1 VEPFPGQLLHCL
13 YNLREAADID
23 GKLPSD
29 YCAHM
34 SWEGDRFMAI
44 SDVLVIGAGPFGL
57 SISTHLRERGI
68 EHTVVGRPMNTWR
81 AHMPLGLFL
90 KSEPYGS
97 AISTPARGYDIAT
110 YSKLHGFDD
119 YVDRVGPLSLDRFL
133 GYADWFTE
141 QLVPD
146 IRDLTVTSVVP
157 SGDGFKVEFAEE
169 APAFVRQVIIAT
181 GVLPYA
187 YVPDE
192 LSGLPADL
200 MTHSAVHDRL
210 DSFRGRRV
218 AVIGAGQSSLQTA
231 ALLHEQG
238 AEVQV
243 IARRQVLRWEEAV
256 APELRLIDY
265 VMRPPTMLCEGW
277 GCVVF
282 VSPDAFRLLPP
293 AVRANKALTALGPK
307 GAWWLRD
314 RVEGVLDVLTG
325 HRLKSAEPQGSGV
338 RLHLDG
344 PERSSI
350 EADHVIAGTGFR
362 IDVSRLSFLSEE
374 ILTGLRT
381 RVGCPEVNRAG
392 ESSIRGLYFAGAH
405 TMASLG
411 PGVRFIA
418 GTHYTVAQLAKSV
431 ARRARRSTG
440 PVRPERVA
448 AA

>member
-1 VEPFPGQLLHCL
+1 MTVG
-13 YNLREAADID
+13 
-23 GKLPSD
+23 
-29 YCAHM
+29 
-34 SWEGDRFMAI
+34 
-44 SDVLVIGAGPFGL
+44 DVLVIGAGPFGL
-57 SISTHLRERGI
+57 SISTHLRNHGV
-68 EHTVVGRPMNTWR
+68 EHTIVGRPMNTWR
-81 AHMPLGLFL
+81 NHMPLGLFL

-97 AISTPARGYDIAT
+97 VISTPARGYDLAT
-110 YSKLHGFDD
+110 YSRLHGFDD

-146 IRDLTVTSVVP
+146 IRDITVTSVVP

-187 YVPDE
+187 HVPDE

-200 MTHSAVHDRL
+200 MTHSAVHARL
-210 DSFRGRRV
+210 DNFRGKRV

-243 IARRQVLRWEEAV
+243 IARRQQLRWEEAV
-256 APELRLIDY
+256 AQELRLLDY
-265 VMRPPTMLCEGW
+265 VMKPPTKLCEGW
-277 GCVVF
+277 GCAF
-282 VSPDAFRLLPP
+282 LASPDAFRLLPP
-293 AVRANKALTALGPK
+293 SIRANKALTTLGPK

-325 HRLKSAEPQGSGV
+325 YRIKSAEPHGSGV
-338 RLHLDG
+338 MLNLDG
-344 PERSSI
+344 PEPSSI
-350 EADHVIAGTGFR
+350 AADHVIAGTGFR
-362 IDVSRLSFLSEE
+362 IDPARLSFLSEE
-374 ILTGLRT
+374 ILTGLAT
-381 RVGCPEVNRAG
+381 RVNCPVVNRSG
-392 ESSIRGLYFAGAH
+392 ESSVPGLYFAGAH

-418 GTHYTVAQLAKSV
+418 GTHYTVAQLARSV
-431 ARRARRSTG
+431 ARRARRGRGSA
-440 PVRPERVA
+440 RPA
-448 AA
+448 AAGASSEPE

>member
-1 VEPFPGQLLHCL
+1 MG
-13 YNLREAADID
+13 
-23 GKLPSD
+23 
-29 YCAHM
+29 
-34 SWEGDRFMAI
+34 GDRFMTVG
-44 SDVLVIGAGPFGL
+44 DVLVIGAGPFGL
-57 SISTHLRERGI
+57 SISTHLRNHGV
-68 EHTVVGRPMNTWR
+68 EHTIVGRPMNTWR
-81 AHMPLGLFL
+81 NHMPLGLFL

-97 AISTPARGYDIAT
+97 VISTPARGYDLAK
-110 YSKLHGFDD
+110 YSRLHGFDD

-146 IRDLTVTSVVP
+146 IRDITVTSVVP

-187 YVPDE
+187 HVPDE

-200 MTHSAVHDRL
+200 MTHSAVHARL
-210 DSFRGRRV
+210 DNFRGKRV

-243 IARRQVLRWEEAV
+243 IARRQQLRWEEAV
-256 APELRLIDY
+256 AQELRLLDY
-265 VMRPPTMLCEGW
+265 VMKPPTKLCEGW
-277 GCVVF
+277 GCAF
-282 VSPDAFRLLPP
+282 LASPDAFRLLPP
-293 AVRANKALTALGPK
+293 SIRANKALTTLGPK

-325 HRLKSAEPQGSGV
+325 YRIKSAEPHGSGV
-338 RLHLDG
+338 MLNLDG
-344 PERSSI
+344 PEPSSI
-350 EADHVIAGTGFR
+350 AADHVIAGTGFR
-362 IDVSRLSFLSEE
+362 IDPARLSFLSEE
-374 ILTGLRT
+374 ILTGLAT
-381 RVGCPEVNRAG
+381 RVNCPVVNRSG
-392 ESSIRGLYFAGAH
+392 ESSVPGLYFAGAH

-418 GTHYTVAQLAKSV
+418 GTHYTVAQLARSV
-431 ARRARRSTG
+431 ARRARRSRG
-440 PVRPERVA
+440 SARPA
-448 AA
+448 AAGASSEPE